1 MSRLSIITSMKPAL
15 FLDRD
20 GVIIENRSN
29 YVRAWSDVSIYPQAI
44 EALIKVK
51 PTGYKTIII
60 TNQSAVGR
68 GLISPE
74 IAQEINLRLIEEIQ
88 SAGGRIDGLFMC
100 PHSPLDNCACRK
112 PQPGLILEAADSLSL
127 DLSCSILVGDAL
139 SDIKAG
145 QSAGVGKNVLVRTGR
160 GDAQSTIALS
170 DQIPPFLIYDTLA
183 DALSDLIPLP
193 GDLSTT

>member
-88 SAGGRIDGLFMC
+88 SSGGRIDGLFMC
-100 PHSPLDNCACRK
+100 PHAPHDNCACRK

-127 DLSCSILVGDAL
+127 DLSRSILVGDAL
-139 SDIKAG
+139 SDIMAG

-160 GDAQSTIALS
+160 GDAQSTIALA

-183 DALSDLIPLP
+183 DAISELIPMP
-193 GDLSTT
+193 GDQSTT

>member
-1 MSRLSIITSMKPAL
+1 MNPAL

-51 PTGYKTIII
+51 SSGYKTIII

-68 GLISPE
+68 GLISSE
-74 IAQEINLRLIEEIQ
+74 MAQEINLRLIEEIQ

-100 PHSPLDNCACRK
+100 PHAPHDNCACRK

-127 DLSCSILVGDAL
+127 DLSHSILVGDAL
-139 SDIKAG
+139 TDIIAG

-160 GDAQSTIALS
+160 GNEQSNIPLAGK
-170 DQIPPFLIYDTLA
+170 IPPFLIYNTLA
-183 DALSDLIPLP
+183 DALSELILLP
-193 GDLSTT
+193 GDQSSTEI

>member
-1 MSRLSIITSMKPAL
+1 MSRLSIITCMKPAL

-44 EALIKVK
+44 DALIKVK

-100 PHSPLDNCACRK
+100 PHAPHDNCACRK

-127 DLSCSILVGDAL
+127 DLSRSILVGDAL
-139 SDIKAG
+139 SDIMAG

-160 GDAQSTIALS
+160 GNAQSATPLAA
-170 DQIPPFLIYDTLA
+170 QIPPFLIYDTLA
-183 DALSDLIPLP
+183 DALSELIPLP
-193 GDLSTT
+193 GDQSST

>member
-1 MSRLSIITSMKPAL
+1 MKPAL

-29 YVRAWSDVSIYPQAI
+29 YVRTWSDVAIYPQAI

-60 TNQSAVGR
+60 TNQSAVSR

-74 IAQEINLRLIEEIQ
+74 IAQEINSRLIEEIQ
-88 SAGGRIDGLFMC
+88 SAGGRIDGIFMC
-100 PHSPLDNCACRK
+100 PHAPHENCACRK

-127 DLSCSILVGDAL
+127 DLNRSILVGDAL
-139 SDIKAG
+139 SDIMAG

-160 GDAQSTIALS
+160 GNAQSAIPLAS
-170 DQIPPFLIYDTLA
+170 QIHPFLIYDTLA
-183 DALSDLIPLP
+183 EALSELIPLP
-193 GDLSTT
+193 GKQSAT

>member
-100 PHSPLDNCACRK
+100 PHAPHDNCACRK
-112 PQPGLILEAADSLSL
+112 PQPGLILKAADSLSL
-127 DLSCSILVGDAL
+127 DLSRSILVGDAL
-139 SDIKAG
+139 SDIMAG

-160 GDAQSTIALS
+160 GDAQSTSALA

-183 DALSDLIPLP
+183 DALSELIPLP
-193 GDLSTT
+193 RDQSTS

>member
-100 PHSPLDNCACRK
+100 PHAPHDNCACRK

-127 DLSCSILVGDAL
+127 DLSRSILVGDAL
-139 SDIKAG
+139 SDIMAG

-160 GDAQSTIALS
+160 GDAQSTIALA

-183 DALSDLIPLP
+183 DALSELIPLP
-193 GDLSTT
+193 GDQSTT

>member
-1 MSRLSIITSMKPAL
+1 MSRLSIITIMKPAL

-29 YVRAWSDVSIYPQAI
+29 YVRSWSDVPIYPQAI
-44 EALIKVK
+44 ESLIKVK
-51 PTGYKTIII
+51 LTGYKIIII

-74 IAQEINLRLIEEIQ
+74 TAQEINMQLIEEIQ

-100 PHSPLDNCACRK
+100 PHAPHDNCACRK
-112 PQPGLILEAADSLSL
+112 PQPGLILESAESLYL
-127 DLSCSILVGDAL
+127 DLSRSILVGDAL
-139 SDIKAG
+139 SDIMAG

-160 GDAQSTIALS
+160 GNAQSATPLAA
-170 DQIPPFLIYDTLA
+170 QIPTFLIYDTLA
-183 DALSDLIPLP
+183 DALSELIPLP
-193 GDLSTT
+193 GDQSST

>member
-1 MSRLSIITSMKPAL
+1 MKPAL

-29 YVRAWSDVSIYPQAI
+29 YVRTWSDVSIYPQAI
-44 EALIKVK
+44 ESLIKVK
-51 PTGYKTIII
+51 STGYKIIII

-88 SAGGRIDGLFMC
+88 SAGGRIDGIFMC
-100 PHSPLDNCACRK
+100 PHAPHDNCACRK

-127 DLSCSILVGDAL
+127 DLNRSILVGDAL
-139 SDIKAG
+139 SDIMAG
-145 QSAGVGKNVLVRTGR
+145 QSAGIGKNVLVRTGR
-160 GDAQSTIALS
+160 GNAQSAIPLAA
-170 DQIPPFLIYDTLA
+170 QIPPFLIYDTLA
-183 DALSDLIPLP
+183 GAISDLIPLS
-193 GDLSTT
+193 GEQFTT

>member
-51 PTGYKTIII
+51 PTGDKTIII

-100 PHSPLDNCACRK
+100 PHAPHDNCACRK

-127 DLSCSILVGDAL
+127 DLSRSILVGDAL
-139 SDIKAG
+139 SDIMAG

-160 GDAQSTIALS
+160 GDAQSTIALA

-183 DALSDLIPLP
+183 DALSELIPLP
-193 GDLSTT
+193 GDQSTT

>member
-100 PHSPLDNCACRK
+100 PHAPHDNCACRK

-127 DLSCSILVGDAL
+127 DLSRSILVGDAL
-139 SDIKAG
+139 SDIMAG

-160 GDAQSTIALS
+160 GGAQSTIALA

-183 DALSDLIPLP
+183 DALSELIPLP
-193 GDLSTT
+193 RDQSTS

>member
-74 IAQEINLRLIEEIQ
+74 IAQEINLRLMEEIQ

-100 PHSPLDNCACRK
+100 PHAPHDNCACRK

-127 DLSCSILVGDAL
+127 DLSRSILVGDAL
-139 SDIKAG
+139 SDIMAG

-160 GDAQSTIALS
+160 GGAQSTIALA

-183 DALSDLIPLP
+183 DALSELIPLP
-193 GDLSTT
+193 GDQSTT

>member
-51 PTGYKTIII
+51 PTGYKTIILS
-60 TNQSAVGR
+60 NQSAVGR

-100 PHSPLDNCACRK
+100 PHAPHDNCACRK

-127 DLSCSILVGDAL
+127 DLSRSILVGDAL
-139 SDIKAG
+139 SDIMAG

-160 GDAQSTIALS
+160 GGAQSTIALA

-183 DALSDLIPLP
+183 DALSELIPLP
-193 GDLSTT
+193 GDQSTT

>member
-1 MSRLSIITSMKPAL
+1 MNPAL

-20 GVIIENRSN
+20 GVIIENRSS

-44 EALIKVK
+44 ESLIKVK

-68 GLISPE
+68 GLISLE

-100 PHSPLDNCACRK
+100 PHAPHDGCACRK

-127 DLSCSILVGDAL
+127 DLSRSIMVGDAL
-139 SDIKAG
+139 SDIMAG

-160 GDAQSTIALS
+160 GNDQSNIALAG
-170 DQIPPFLIYDTLA
+170 QIPPFLIYDTLA
-183 DALSDLIPLP
+183 DALSELILLP
-193 GDLSTT
+193 GDQSTT

>member
-1 MSRLSIITSMKPAL
+1 MKPAL

-29 YVRAWSDVSIYPQAI
+29 YVRSWSDVSIYPQAI
-44 EALIKVK
+44 ESLIKVK
-51 PTGYKTIII
+51 ATGYKIIII

-74 IAQEINLRLIEEIQ
+74 MAHEINMRLLEEIQ

-100 PHSPLDNCACRK
+100 PHAPHENCACRK
-112 PQPGLILEAADSLSL
+112 PQPGLILDAADSLSL
-127 DLSCSILVGDAL
+127 DLKRSILVGDAL
-139 SDIKAG
+139 SDIIAG

-160 GDAQSTIALS
+160 GNAQSADPLAA
-170 DQIPPFLIYDTLA
+170 QIPPFLIYETLA
-183 DALSDLIPLP
+183 DVISELISLP
-193 GDLSTT
+193 GEQFTA